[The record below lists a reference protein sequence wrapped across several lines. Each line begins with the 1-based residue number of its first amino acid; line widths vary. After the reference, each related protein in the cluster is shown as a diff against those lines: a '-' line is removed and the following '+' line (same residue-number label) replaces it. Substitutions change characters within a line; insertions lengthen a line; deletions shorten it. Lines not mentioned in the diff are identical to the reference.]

1 MTMKKQDKILLGFS
15 SILEIKDSIICYKMA
30 KMMFL

>member
-1 MTMKKQDKILLGFS
+1 MILKNQDKILFRFS
-15 SILEIKDSIICYKMA
+15 SILEIKDSIKWYKMA